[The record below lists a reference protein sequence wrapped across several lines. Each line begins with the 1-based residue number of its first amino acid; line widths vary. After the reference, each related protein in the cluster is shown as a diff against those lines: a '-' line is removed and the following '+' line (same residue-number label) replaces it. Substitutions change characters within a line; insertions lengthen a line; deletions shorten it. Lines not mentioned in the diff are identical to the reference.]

1 MSGSGRMGLRL
12 ASSYREDDRRRAGEW
27 RGQQATT
34 TAAPKPAA
42 VSVLP
47 ARSAVRVAIAA
58 IRRLVPRFA

>member
-12 ASSYREDDRRRAGEW
+12 ASSYREDDRRRAAEW

-47 ARSAVRVAIAA
+47 ARSAVRGTIAS
-58 IRRLVPRFA
+58 IRRLGSRFA